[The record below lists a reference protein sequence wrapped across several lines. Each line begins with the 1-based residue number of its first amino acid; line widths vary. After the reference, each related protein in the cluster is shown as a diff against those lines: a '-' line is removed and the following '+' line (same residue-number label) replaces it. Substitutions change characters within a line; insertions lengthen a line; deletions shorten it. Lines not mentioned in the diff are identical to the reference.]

1 MALFSVA
8 LTPRFYET
16 DALGHIG
23 NTAITAWFEVART
36 RLLEHL
42 GAHEGMPSNW
52 VLASVSIDYLDET
65 FYGTDVDIGISA
77 ISVGNTSLTIDCE
90 MRQDGRCTVRGRAV
104 LVHFDV
110 SSKTK
115 LRLPDAL
122 RAAVA
127 AMQG

>member
-36 RLLEHL
+36 RLLEQL
-42 GAHEGMPSNW
+42 GAHEAAPSNW

-65 FYGTDVDIGISA
+65 FYGSDVDIGITA
-77 ISVGNTSLTIDCE
+77 IKVGNTSLTIDCE
-90 MRQDGRCTVRGRAV
+90 MHQEGRRTVRGRAV

-110 SSKTK
+110 SSKAK
-115 LRLPDAL
+115 LRIPDAL

-127 AMQG
+127 AMQD